1 MNKQQLVESIRTKK
15 NFLCVGLDTDLSK
28 IPSHLLKEED
38 PLFAFNKAIIDA
50 TRNYCVSY
58 KPNLAFYEAQGLVG
72 WNALIK
78 TVNYI
83 GDSHFIIL
91 DAKRGDIGNTAEQ
104 YAKTFF
110 ESMPGDS
117 VTIAPYMGEDAITPF
132 LKYENKTAIVL
143 ALTSNPG
150 AADFQLI
157 ESNGTALYEVVLQKT
172 ASLGNTDNIM
182 FVVGATRPE
191 YFTKVR
197 AIVPDHFLLV
207 PGVGAQGGS
216 LEEVYKF
223 GANTEVGLI
232 VNVSR
237 QILYASNGQDFAEKA
252 AVVAK
257 DYAYQMNKLME
268 HA

>member
-1 MNKQQLVESIRTKK
+1 MNKQQLVQSIRTKK
-15 NFLCVGLDTDLSK
+15 NFLCVGLDTDLTK
-28 IPSHLLKEED
+28 IPAHLLQEAD
-38 PLFAFNKAIIDA
+38 PIFAFNKEIIDA
-50 TRNYCVSY
+50 TREYCVSY
-58 KPNLAFYEAQGLVG
+58 KPNLAFYEAQGIAG

-78 TVNYI
+78 TVEYI
-83 GDSHFIIL
+83 GNEHFIIL

-110 ESMPGDS
+110 ETMPGDA

-132 LKYENKTAIVL
+132 LNYQNKTAIVL

-150 AADFQLI
+150 AADFQLT
-157 ESNGTALYEVVLQKT
+157 ETNGVALYEQVLQK
-172 ASLGNTDNIM
+172 ASVLGNTDNLM

-216 LEEVYKF
+216 LEEVYKY
-223 GANTEVGLI
+223 GANAEVGLI

-237 QILYASNGQDFAEKA
+237 QILFASKGIDFANKA
-252 AVVAK
+252 GEVAK
-257 DYAYQMNKLME
+257 DYANQMSKLMS